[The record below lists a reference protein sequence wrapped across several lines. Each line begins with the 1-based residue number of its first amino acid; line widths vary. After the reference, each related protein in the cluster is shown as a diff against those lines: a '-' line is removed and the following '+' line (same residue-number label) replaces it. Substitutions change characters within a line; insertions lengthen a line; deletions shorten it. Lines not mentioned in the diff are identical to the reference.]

1 MSHSRPSPMSRTK
14 TTQIIAQLK
23 LRGMTVCQSA
33 GTGIRIAIEWQ
44 IQLGLTASMLAGGM
58 TIKQSPPIKTPLPF
72 SYPPSPPWN
81 LTLKVITLWGRKN
94 QCRNSTNYSDCCH
107 QPKVRVSQRM
117 HCKVQKF
124 RNRCKESDIS
134 VTVHNPS
141 QKAITPSKN
150 E

>member
-1 MSHSRPSPMSRTK
+1 MENNQKEAGRGVYYAIYLSTPLSAVMSHSRPSPMSRTK

-72 SYPPSPPWN
+72 SYPPLPLMEPDTDS
-81 LTLKVITLWGRKN
+81 
-94 QCRNSTNYSDCCH
+94 NY
-107 QPKVRVSQRM
+107 PMGAEKPV
-117 HCKVQKF
+117 
-124 RNRCKESDIS
+124 
-134 VTVHNPS
+134 
-141 QKAITPSKN
+141 
-150 E
+150 